1 VFQEDLPLSDESL
14 VERCR
19 AGDERAWEALVRRHA
34 GAVYRVARRTVRRT
48 DEAEDLAQE
57 IFLKVSQSLERYDRH
72 RPFRPWLLQVARNH
86 AIDNHRSHWRERK
99 ATIEL
104 DALPVAPGSRPA
116 TQEHRVLTGE
126 RRHLIE
132 RGLAELPEPLRD
144 AVVLRDL
151 DGLDYD
157 EIAQVLSVPLG
168 TVKSRINRGR
178 LQLAQALADRRE
190 ELS

>member
-1 VFQEDLPLSDESL
+1 MLQDNPPLSDEGL

-19 AGDERAWEALVRRHA
+19 AGDQVAWAALVRRHA

-57 IFLKVSQSLERYDRH
+57 IFLKVSQSLERYDRS

-86 AIDNHRSHWRERK
+86 AIDNHRSHWREKK
-99 ATIEL
+99 ATVEL
-104 DALPVAPGSRPA
+104 DGMAVSPGSRPA
-116 TQEHRVLTGE
+116 TQEHGVLTGE
-126 RRHLIE
+126 RRRLIE
-132 RGLAELPEPLRD
+132 DGLAALPEPLRD

-157 EIAQVLSVPLG
+157 EIAEVLSVPLG

-178 LQLAQALADRRE
+178 LQLARALAEHRE